1 MQRLMIVAALLV
13 AHAAPVHAQM
23 TKGVQAILQTAATVC
38 VEWASGRADFS
49 KKPPPRFRAA
59 NPLERIA
66 FNIGAGAFGEEV
78 EGVWVHASGRPVVHW
93 VLGFEAGCVV
103 YSLNEIAPVDI
114 DLMRASF
121 NKATRR
127 FDPDAPELEFYS
139 IETDTAEATRMVY
152 HVLDTFP
159 DLMVGIQQ
167 GWRDGKTTRG
177 RVMVIVRQW

>member
-1 MQRLMIVAALLV
+1 MQRVMIVTALML
-13 AHAAPVHAQM
+13 ALAPPTYAQM
-23 TKGVQAILQTAATVC
+23 TKGVQAILQTSVRVC

-49 KKPPPRFRAA
+49 RKPPPGFRAA

-78 EGVWVHASGRPVVHW
+78 SGVWVHASGRPVAHW
-93 VLGFEAGCVV
+93 VLGVEDGCIV
-103 YSLNEIAPVDI
+103 YSLNDITPVDI

-121 NKATRR
+121 NRMARQ
-127 FDPDAPELEFYS
+127 FDPDVPALEVFS
-139 IETDTAEATRMVY
+139 TETDTAEETRTFY

-167 GWRDGKTTRG
+167 SLRDGKITRG
-177 RVMVIVRQW
+177 PLVVFVRQW